1 MSKTTKKS
9 VNRQVDRYL
18 KTFNVKEVAV
28 NFDRDNPEIS
38 WDEIYQEGESIDNVC
53 SLSGRILS
61 YVELS
66 PPYHGGVLTQVN
78 LVFIH

>member
-28 NFDRDNPEIS
+28 NFDRDNPESS

-61 YVELS
+61 
-66 PPYHGGVLTQVN
+66 
-78 LVFIH
+78 